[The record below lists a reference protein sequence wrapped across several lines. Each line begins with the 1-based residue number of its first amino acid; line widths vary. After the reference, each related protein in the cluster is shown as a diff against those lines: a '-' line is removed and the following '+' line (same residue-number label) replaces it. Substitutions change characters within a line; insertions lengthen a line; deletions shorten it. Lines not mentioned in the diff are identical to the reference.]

1 MHNNEELDM
10 GAVEKL
16 KIQTVESVARECFK
30 ACDGDV
36 QAATKKMA
44 ARVRSDIG
52 LFRQLLDEMVESA
65 CYSELAKL
73 NRANNSAIW
82 NAPNYDPGGKGERVK
97 ALASGNALMFFKLPE
112 GPLLGQA
119 HKADVEAAADFY
131 AKQAKDM
138 GWKARWLQLVAKHVE
153 GNKTV
158 GKCLTEKQL
167 AKLKERA
174 TNE

>member
-1 MHNNEELDM
+1 M

-30 ACDGDV
+30 ACDGDAR
-36 QAATKKMA
+36 AATKKMA
-44 ARVRSDIG
+44 AMVRADIG
-52 LFRQLLDEMVESA
+52 LFRQLLDEMVERA
-65 CYSELAKL
+65 CYDELSKL
-73 NRANNSAIW
+73 NRANNSAIF
-82 NAPNYDPGGKGERVK
+82 NAPNYDVGGKGERVK
-97 ALASGNALMFFKLPE
+97 ALASGNALMFFRLPA

-119 HKADVEAAADFY
+119 HKADVQAAADFY

-138 GWKARWLQLVAKHVE
+138 GWKGRWLQLVAQRIE

-158 GKCLTEKQL
+158 GKCLTEQQL

-174 TNE
+174 TDE

>member
-1 MHNNEELDM
+1 M

-36 QAATKKMA
+36 QASVKKMA
-44 ARVRSDIG
+44 ARVRADMG
-52 LFRQLLDEMVESA
+52 LFRELLDEMVESA

-73 NRANNSAIW
+73 NRDNNRAIW
-82 NAPNYDPGGKGERVK
+82 TAANYDPGGKGERVK
-97 ALASGNALMFFKLPE
+97 ALASGNALMFFRLPS

-119 HKADVEAAADFY
+119 KRADVDAAADFY
-131 AKQAKDM
+131 AKQAQDM
-138 GWKARWLQLVAKHVE
+138 GWKARWLQMIAKHVE

-158 GKCLTEKQL
+158 AKCLTEQQL

-174 TNE
+174 TK